1 MTKTMIVYWVHNG
14 RYNWDDGRYL
24 GERTLGYFTSRAKA
38 ERVAAE
44 EVAYANEGLN
54 RYTHDKDVD
63 IDELE
68 VDTEA

>member
-1 MTKTMIVYWVHNG
+1 MMKVYWVHNG
-14 RYNWDDGRYL
+14 RMNWDDGRYL

-44 EVAYANEGLN
+44 EAELARTGLN
-54 RYTHDKDVD
+54 RYTHDEDVD

-68 VDTEA
+68 VDTED